1 MDLRIITDD
10 EVSAF
15 REVLLTTFGTDVEA
29 DPGGDDRFRALVGK
43 NQAWGAFDQGTLVA
57 TAATFDHTIGLPGG
71 TTLPIAGL
79 TMVTVR
85 PTHRRRGLL
94 RKLLDLH
101 FADARDRGYA
111 ASGLWASEAG
121 IYGRFGYGIAAH
133 NDVVQIERAGELTVA
148 AGRELDDV
156 QWIDEAQARL
166 MLPAIYERATAMRP
180 GALRRSEAWWRERRF
195 LEVPL
200 MRGGASRRRHV
211 IARRG
216 DSLVGYLVFRQRG
229 GFTDGIASGKAE
241 INELIAIDTRAEATL
256 WRLALG
262 MDLYPTVSW
271 WNAPIDDSLP
281 WLVGDSRRIKRQRVD
296 NLWLRI
302 DDVAAAL
309 GARRYA
315 ADGVIRFA
323 IDEACWEL
331 AVVDGRGRCT
341 PTTQTPDLRLDR
353 PSLGALY
360 LGGTSATQL
369 ARAELVR
376 GEPSAIATTD
386 RLFASAIAPWCPE
399 IF

>member
-1 MDLRIITDD
+1 MEVRIITDD
-10 EVSAF
+10 EVTAF
-15 REVLLTTFGTDVEA
+15 REVLLNAFGIDVDA
-29 DPGGDDRFRALVGK
+29 DPGGDDRFRALIGK
-43 NQAWGAFDQGTLVA
+43 SQAWGAFDQGQLVA
-57 TAATFDHTIGLPGG
+57 TAGTFDHTIGLPGG
-71 TTLPIAGL
+71 TTLPIVGL
-79 TMVTVR
+79 TMVSVR

-121 IYGRFGYGIAAH
+121 IYGRFGYGIAAYNH
-133 NDVVQIERAGELTVA
+133 VVQVERAGELTVA

-166 MLPAIYERATAMRP
+166 ALPAIYERATAARP
-180 GALRRSEAWWRERRF
+180 GALRRSEVWWRERRF
-195 LEVPL
+195 LETPF
-200 MRGGASRRRHV
+200 MRGGASKRRHV
-211 IARRG
+211 LARRG
-216 DSLVGYLVFRQRG
+216 DELVGYLVFRQRG
-229 GFTDGIASGKAE
+229 GFTDGIASGKTE
-241 INELIAIDTRAEATL
+241 INELIAIDSRAEATL

-271 WNAPIDDSLP
+271 WNAPVDDSLP
-281 WLVGDSRRIKRQRVD
+281 WLIGDSRRVKCQRAD

-309 GARRYA
+309 GARRYP
-315 ADGVIRFA
+315 ADGRIRFE
-323 IDEACWEL
+323 IDGASWEL
-331 AVVDGRGRCT
+331 AVVDGRGRCA
-341 PTTQTPDLRLDR
+341 PTTHTPELRLDR
-353 PSLGALY
+353 ASLGALF

-376 GEPSAIATTD
+376 GEPSAIAAAD